1 VQGVLVGL
9 IAFTF
14 LQLESQSFLNSSDD
28 VWRFIIIFELLQE
41 FRIKFSFLHQTQV
54 QLLLILPLL
63 PLVQSTV
70 EESGYCLVAEQDSVG
85 VERIIFQ
92 ALGIQQQQFQ
102 GWV

>member
-1 VQGVLVGL
+1 MGL

-14 LQLESQSFLNSSDD
+14 LQLASQSFLNSSDD
-28 VWRFIIIFELLQE
+28 VRRFIIIFELLQE

-63 PLVQSTV
+63 PPVQSTV

-102 GWV
+102 GLV

>member
-1 VQGVLVGL
+1 MGL

-41 FRIKFSFLHQTQV
+41 FRIKFSFLHQTKV
-54 QLLLILPLL
+54 QLLLILPML
-63 PLVQSTV
+63 PPVQSTV

-92 ALGIQQQQFQ
+92 ALGI
-102 GWV
+102 